1 MKRSAIALSLLIP
14 LISTA
19 ALAEEA
25 YKSFVGRYQWNEKE
39 SYYALPHEY
48 GKNPLPF
55 FEIFRDDPSGIKLYE
70 QVVMKDGTK
79 IDWRYDNAYDGKPH
93 NDGSITWKMKRL
105 TPDSIGNE
113 WYMNDGSFKG
123 YEVDRIFGDRIV
135 NTGVQIDAK
144 GNMYP
149 YVEVWDRVK

>member
-1 MKRSAIALSLLIP
+1 MLLSAALSILFAA
-14 LISTA
+14 TA
-19 ALAEEA
+19 FAEEP
-25 YKSFVGRYQWNEKE
+25 YKSFVGRFVWNEQA

-48 GKNPLPF
+48 GKNPLPR
-55 FEIFRDDPSGIKLYE
+55 FEIFRDDPKTGIKLHE
-70 QVVMKDGTK
+70 TVVMKDGTK
-79 IDWRYDNAYDGKPH
+79 IDWRYDDVYDGKPK

-105 TPDSIGNE
+105 THDSIGNE

-149 YVEVWDRVK
+149 YVEVWDRVKE